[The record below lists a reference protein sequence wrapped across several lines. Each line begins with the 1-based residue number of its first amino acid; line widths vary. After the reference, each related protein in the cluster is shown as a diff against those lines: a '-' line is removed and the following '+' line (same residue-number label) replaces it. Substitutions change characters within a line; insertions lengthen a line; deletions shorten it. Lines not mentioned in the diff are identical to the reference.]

1 MNEATVPTFTRH
13 YKYTNKVDEG
23 GFLTKYLVTSD
34 VKPIDDIKPHQK
46 SPQKQT
52 Q

>member
-23 GFLTKYLVTSD
+23 GFLTKYA
-34 VKPIDDIKPHQK
+34 KPNLKEIKVVDSQFEER
-46 SPQKQT
+46 S
-52 Q
+52 